1 MSQVSRTL
9 RLIAA
14 CTSTAALLAACD
26 GAGPPAAPSDGA
38 ARLAA
43 IVQMRGKVID
53 GNDDAV
59 SGARV
64 SVVFD
69 GGQVETVSD
78 LTGAYGLT
86 IPPFHS
92 RLYATVERSG
102 YEESAISVTGA
113 THDFTKDLR
122 LHRIL
127 RVNPGQPVELVRRWD
142 DPICGYI
149 LGDDVYELPCRRVR
163 IVSEFAGE
171 LRVDPIDMFDNVA
184 AHRVRLQLP
193 GRLEEPREFLRLA
206 VGAGS
211 ETVVDVLFLTGA
223 TDTALNTSLVR

>member
-1 MSQVSRTL
+1 M
-9 RLIAA
+9 LIGA
-14 CTSTAALLAACD
+14 CTSTAVLLAACD
-26 GAGPPAAPSDGA
+26 GAGPPAAPSQA
-38 ARLAA
+38 SRSAA
-43 IVQMRGKVID
+43 IVQMRGQVID
-53 GNDDAV
+53 GYDDAV

-64 SVVFD
+64 SVGFED
-69 GGQVETVSD
+69 GQIETVSD
-78 LTGAYGLT
+78 LAGAYALT
-86 IPPFHS
+86 IPPFQS
-92 RLYATVERSG
+92 RIYATVEKVG

-113 THDFTKDLR
+113 TKDFTKDLR

-127 RVNPGQPVELVRRWD
+127 RVNAGQHVELLRRWD

-184 AHRVRLQLP
+184 SHRVRLQLP
-193 GRLEEPREFLRLA
+193 GRLEEPQEFLRLA

-223 TDTALNTSLVR
+223 TDTALYTSLVR